1 MEAQVTLQDLKTGME
16 MRGKVK
22 RIELYGA
29 FVDIGVGT
37 DALLHISQLG
47 KNNVRNVEDVVKAGD
62 EITVYILKVEPE
74 TKRIALSLVKP
85 PAINWDTLQ
94 EGDMLDGEVA
104 RIENFGAFID
114 IGAERP
120 GMVHVSE
127 MAEGYVKSPSDVV
140 KVGDKVK
147 VRVLKINRKKRQIDL
162 SMKQPEEKVE
172 MVPDEEEEDVPT
184 AMAAALRKAM
194 STTEED
200 EFETFVTPKNKR
212 DKGRDKERRR
222 EERRESR
229 WR

>member
-16 MRGKVK
+16 LRGKVK

-29 FVDIGVGT
+29 FVDVGVGT

-47 KNNVRNVEDVVKAGD
+47 KPNIRNVEDVVKPGE
-62 EITVYILKVEPE
+62 EITVYVLKVEPDNR
-74 TKRIALSLVKP
+74 RIALSLVKP
-85 PAINWDTLQ
+85 PAINWDTLK
-94 EGDMLDGEVA
+94 EGDLLEGEVA

-162 SMKQPEEKVE
+162 SMKQPEERVE
-172 MVPDEEEEDVPT
+172 IVQDDEDDDVPT

-194 STTEED
+194 STSEED
-200 EFETFVTPKNKR
+200 EFETFVTPRNKR
-212 DKGRDKERRR
+212 DKGRDRERRR